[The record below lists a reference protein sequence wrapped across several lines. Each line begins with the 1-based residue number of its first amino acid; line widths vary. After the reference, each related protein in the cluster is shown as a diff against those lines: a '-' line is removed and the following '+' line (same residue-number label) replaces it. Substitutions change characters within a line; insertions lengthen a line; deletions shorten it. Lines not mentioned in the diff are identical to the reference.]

1 MRHPLRLCAVLI
13 AGLLTA
19 TLLATPAQAARDDR
33 AGRWLDRQLTGGL
46 VHNDQFGFDDY
57 GLSADFAFGLKAIG
71 GQRAAVR
78 QIRNALADNV
88 NAWTT
93 FSGDVFAGSVA
104 KAVVLAQVSNGDE
117 RSFGGVNL
125 VKRLN
130 KRVTGNGRIADKGA
144 SRLRQHHRPGVR
156 RAWPGQRRLAQGAQ
170 DDPVPAEAAVLARI
184 LPPRLRTQGREEAA
198 CDAGT
203 RATSAPD
210 TDVTALAVLQLS
222 AIKGKSRVVRAA
234 IDDATSWLERKQK
247 RNGSLGGG
255 PTTKASNSNSTGL
268 TAWALGSTGSCHAAV
283 KAARWVRKLQVPQ
296 GVGGTPLAGE
306 AGAVAPTTRPGYRA
320 GRRNGIDDGERD
332 QWRRATAQAGPG
344 LTYLAVKKCR

>member
-1 MRHPLRLCAVLI
+1 MRHLLRLCAVLI

-46 VHNDQFGFDDY
+46 VHNDQFGFDDF

-144 SRLRQHHRPGVR
+144 SDFANTIGQAFAARGLANADSPKARKTIRFLLKQQCSRGYFRLDFAPKGAKKQH
-156 RAWPGQRRLAQGAQ
+156 
-170 DDPVPAEAAVLARI
+170 
-184 LPPRLRTQGREEAA
+184 

-306 AGAVAPTTRPGYRA
+306 AGAVAYDRPGYRA